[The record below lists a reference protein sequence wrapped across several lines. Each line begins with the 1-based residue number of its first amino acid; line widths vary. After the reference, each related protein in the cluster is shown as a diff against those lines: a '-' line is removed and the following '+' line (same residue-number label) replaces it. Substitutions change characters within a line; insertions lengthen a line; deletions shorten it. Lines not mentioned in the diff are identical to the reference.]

1 MRHQPH
7 NSKGNYNYNVFFYED
22 RAYAP
27 HFHKNYEL
35 IYCVKGRA
43 DEVFVGDTR
52 VPLSEG
58 ELLLISPWQ
67 IHSFSVP
74 VGVRVWVAVFSK
86 EYISDFAKHREAEQ
100 YGAFRPDPDSAAY
113 LEKTLFFAVWPPL
126 FTAKSALYAV
136 CAQCAAHAPLLG
148 ERKHPGFAERVLT
161 YLSAHYREELSMHD
175 AAGALGYEYHYFS
188 RLYHDA
194 FGMDFRQM
202 VSIFRFEKALE
213 CLARDELDLG
223 AVAAAAGFQSAR
235 TFNRVFKS
243 MSGQTPKEYRQ
254 GLKN

>member
-1 MRHQPH
+1 MLHQSH
-7 NSKGNYNYNVFFYED
+7 NSRGNYNYNVFFYED
-22 RAYAP
+22 RAYAS

-43 DEVFVGDTR
+43 DEVFVGDMR
-52 VPLSEG
+52 VPLSES

-74 VGVRVWVAVFSK
+74 VGTCIWVAVFSE
-86 EYISDFAKHREAEQ
+86 EYISDFAKHHGARQYAPFRCDEASE
-100 YGAFRPDPDSAAY
+100 RY
-113 LEKTLFFAVWPPL
+113 LKETLFFSEWPPL

-136 CAQCAAHAPLLG
+136 CAQCAERAPLLG

-161 YLSAHYREELSMHD
+161 YLAAHYREELSMHD
-175 AAGALGYEYHYFS
+175 AASALGYEYHYFS

-202 VSIFRFEKALE
+202 VSMFRFEKALE
-213 CLARDELDLG
+213 CLERAELDLG

-235 TFNRVFKS
+235 TFNRIFKS